1 MVFVR
6 LVEPNDTFS
15 LWIAPRHQRVSDLA
29 LWLLLAEV
37 DSAVQPKGDTTMAKL
52 VIIASNAHPE
62 REVSFPETWRLH
74 KENNTTEVHV
84 THDGL
89 KRPFVRDKVTA

>member
-1 MVFVR
+1 
-6 LVEPNDTFS
+6 
-15 LWIAPRHQRVSDLA
+15 
-29 LWLLLAEV
+29 
-37 DSAVQPKGDTTMAKL
+37 MAKL

>member
-1 MVFVR
+1 MG
-6 LVEPNDTFS
+6 
-15 LWIAPRHQRVSDLA
+15 PRHQRRSDLA

-37 DSAVQPKGDTTMAKL
+37 QFNREDTKMAKL
-52 VIIASNAHPE
+52 EVIASNAHPE

-74 KENNTTEVHV
+74 KDNNTTEVHV
-84 THDGL
+84 MHDGL